1 LLKNYSG
8 KEALAIWRAVS
19 RAHRSAA
26 GCCVPRWVSRPVL
39 VLADPN
45 VRYWQIL
52 LKNYS
57 GKEALALWRSMCRF
71 GLAAFGA

>member
-1 LLKNYSG
+1 LAPIFCCLFHWGRLLPINHPM
-8 KEALAIWRAVS
+8 R
-19 RAHRSAA
+19 R
-26 GCCVPRWVSRPVL
+26 C
-39 VLADPN
+39 N

>member
-1 LLKNYSG
+1 MSVPKVD
-8 KEALAIWRAVS
+8 IS
-19 RAHRSAA
+19 RLRM
-26 GCCVPRWVSRPVL
+26 
-39 VLADPN
+39 N
-45 VRYWQIL
+45 VRFGSIL